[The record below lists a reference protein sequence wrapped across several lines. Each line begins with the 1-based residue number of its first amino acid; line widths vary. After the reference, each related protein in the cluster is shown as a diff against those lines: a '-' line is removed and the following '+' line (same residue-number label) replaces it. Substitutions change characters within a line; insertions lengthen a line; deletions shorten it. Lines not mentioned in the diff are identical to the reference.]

1 MNIRDKV
8 VKILINTIA
17 NDYSEVNKSELLHY
31 LEFNDDLSKI
41 EFNSVIYIKAVVQFE
56 EEFDIEFDDGELLFS
71 EMLSME
77 KICKTIK
84 NHIESKKVAADD
96 E

>member
-1 MNIRDKV
+1 MEEKV
-8 VKILINTIA
+8 LEILEEYCEEAIGYTGDNMMEDGVIDSFTVINVV
-17 NDYSEVNKSELLHY
+17 S
-31 LEFNDDLSKI
+31 DL
-41 EFNSVIYIKAVVQFE
+41 E